1 MVETPDVVAP
11 MEGLPDPMS
20 INFTFKATN
29 VSGVVV
35 YVGVQLVSPP
45 EPAWTDFSEVHC
57 GSLGVG
63 EDDYFLFDTPKRT
76 KPATGTTEVVTLR
89 VTYYSD
95 AGYSVELNHE
105 DIAYTYTYVDFTDAG
120 TYNVVDDDTFETD
133 LEGWTKVDEVG
144 STVLTRDTAKARTG
158 IASMKHYS
166 VADGEVG
173 YATKSFTISDVGSAF
188 IRIWF
193 NLFVNDAACEYILE
207 LITDAGES
215 VTKRTLPIAM
225 DGTPKC
231 ASEICDQWLCVAA
244 KIPTNGT
251 YEVRL
256 RVLCEDGVNADT
268 INYDDIRVIE
278 TTV

>member
-1 MVETPDVVAP
+1 MVETPDVVVP
-11 MEGLPDPMS
+11 MESLPDPMS
-20 INFTFKATN
+20 INFLYKATN
-29 VSGVVV
+29 VSGVPV
-35 YVGVQLVSPP
+35 YVSAQLVTPP
-45 EPAWTDFSEVHC
+45 AGWADCAERQC
-57 GSLGVG
+57 GQLAVGV
-63 EDDYFLFDTPKRT
+63 DDYFLFATPTRT

-144 STVLTRDTAKARTG
+144 STTLTRDTAKARTG
-158 IASMKHYS
+158 VASMKHYS
-166 VADGEVG
+166 FGDGEIS
-173 YATKSFTISDVGSAF
+173 YAKKSFTISNIGSAF
-188 IRIWF
+188 IRIW
-193 NLFVNDAACEYILE
+193 LILLLTDLTYEYIIE

-231 ASEICDQWLCVAA
+231 ASEITEQWLCVAA

-256 RVLCEDGVNADT
+256 RVLCEDGYTSDT